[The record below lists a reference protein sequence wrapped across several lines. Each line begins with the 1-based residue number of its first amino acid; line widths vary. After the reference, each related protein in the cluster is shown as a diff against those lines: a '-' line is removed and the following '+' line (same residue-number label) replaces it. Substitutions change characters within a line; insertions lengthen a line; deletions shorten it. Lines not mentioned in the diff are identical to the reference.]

1 MATLLRKR
9 MQDDLQLAGLRQ
21 GTQKVYLGAI
31 RQLARTSIKLPI
43 GSARSRSENTCS
55 TSRTENGSLPTP

>member
-31 RQLARTSIKLPI
+31 RQLAAHFHQAPDRLSVEMV
-43 GSARSRSENTCS
+43 R
-55 TSRTENGSLPTP
+55 